1 MANKN
6 LHKLFDYLGFPA
18 FLYLLV
24 DTLLDISKGQSGWKV
39 VIRLI
44 ITLLGTLV
52 DGYLIFI
59 YKEKK
64 KSDMGA

>member
-1 MANKN
+1 MADKN

-18 FLYLLV
+18 FLYLFI
-24 DTLLDISKGQSGWKV
+24 DTLIDISHGQSGWKV

-44 ITLLGTLV
+44 ITLLGTVV

-59 YKEKK
+59 YKEKPK
-64 KSDMGA
+64 DNLHP

>member
-18 FLYLLV
+18 FLYLFI
-24 DTLLDISKGQSGWKV
+24 DTLLDISHGQSGWEV

-44 ITLLGTLV
+44 ITLLGTVV

-59 YKEKK
+59 YKEKN

>member
-24 DTLLDISKGQSGWKV
+24 DTLLDISHGQFGWKV
-39 VIRLI
+39 VIRLV
-44 ITLLGTLV
+44 ITMLGTII

-59 YKEKK
+59 YKEKP
-64 KSDMGA
+64 KSNMGG

>member
-18 FLYLLV
+18 FLYLLI
-24 DTLLDISKGQSGWKV
+24 DTLLDISHGQSGWKV

-44 ITLLGTLV
+44 IVLFGTV
-52 DGYLIFI
+52 IDGYLIFI
-59 YKEKK
+59 YKEKD
-64 KSDMGA
+64 KSNVGA